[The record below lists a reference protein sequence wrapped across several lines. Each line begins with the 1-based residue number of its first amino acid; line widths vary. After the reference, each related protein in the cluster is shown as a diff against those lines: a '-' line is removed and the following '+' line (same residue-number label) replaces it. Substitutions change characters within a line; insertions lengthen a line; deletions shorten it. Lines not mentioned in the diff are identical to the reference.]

1 MQEIEKQLHLI
12 HSLNKDTAGN
22 KMDIDV
28 NPDLA
33 FARISS
39 VTTGSPADEAVSVIS
54 LLSFCNSTINY

>member
-12 HSLNKDTAGN
+12 HSLNKDSAGN
-22 KMDIDV
+22 KMEVDV

-39 VTTGSPADEAVSVIS
+39 VIISSPADEAVSVI
-54 LLSFCNSTINY
+54 F